1 MTVEIRDTS
10 HQLVSREARILIAAR
25 AVDRLGGF
33 TMGFLPVLLVAGYGA
48 SLRSAGLV
56 AAGFGLATIPS
67 RLLGGRLS
75 DVIGSRA
82 TIVLGL
88 TGCAVAQLCLAVAPD
103 LAAAAGAA
111 ALLGLCFE
119 IYEPPSQAL
128 LAEVTAPEARVA
140 AYSALGAAIAAAG
153 VLAGVLA
160 ALLAGVGVR
169 WLFVADAATCLACAM
184 VVRYGL
190 PAGPPA
196 RDHAGPAANPWR
208 DRRLLAMLASGTAFA
223 VVYLVMLGGLPL
235 ALRSGG
241 VSLGWSGALLA
252 VGAVTVVAGQWVR
265 SWLPAL
271 KGTPFVRMRSGYLL
285 LAVGLGLAAV
295 VAVLHPSGP
304 AYVPP
309 VVVWSLGS
317 LVLLGEPFGVVAD
330 LAGERDR
337 GRYLAAYGVS
347 WGLAATA
354 APVVATTLL
363 SLGTAGAMWLACAL
377 VAAGLA
383 LAQDRVGAVV
393 TRQ

>member
-1 MTVEIRDTS
+1 MMTVETMNTS
-10 HQLVSREARILIAAR
+10 HERLPREARILIAAR

-33 TMGFLPVLLVAGYGA
+33 TMGFLPVLLVTAYGA

-75 DVIGSRA
+75 DAVGSRT

-88 TGCAVAQLCLAVAPD
+88 TGCAVAQVSLAMASD

-111 ALLGLCFE
+111 VLLGLCFE
-119 IYEPPSQAL
+119 VYEPPSQAL
-128 LAEVTAPEARVA
+128 LAEVTAPGARVA

-153 VLAGVLA
+153 VLAGILA
-160 ALLAGVGVR
+160 AVLAGVGLR
-169 WLFVADAATCLACAM
+169 WLFVVDAATCLACA
-184 VVRYGL
+184 VIVRCGL
-190 PAGPPA
+190 PSGRPVHDAA
-196 RDHAGPAANPWR
+196 TPAANPWR

-235 ALRSGG
+235 ALRSDG
-241 VSLGWSGALLA
+241 VPLGWSGALLA
-252 VGAVTVVAGQWVR
+252 VGAVTVVSGQRVR
-265 SWLPAL
+265 SRLPATR
-271 KGTPFVRMRSGYLL
+271 TPFARMRSGYLL
-285 LAVGLGLAAV
+285 LAAGLGLAAV
-295 VAVLHPSGP
+295 VAVAHPSGP
-304 AYVPP
+304 AYVLP

-317 LVLLGEPFGVVAD
+317 LVLLGEPFAVVAD
-330 LAGERDR
+330 LAGTRDR

-347 WGLAATA
+347 WGLATTA
-354 APVVATTLL
+354 APLVATSLL
-363 SLGTAGAMWLACAL
+363 ALGTAGTMWFVCAV

-383 LAQDRVGAVV
+383 LVQDRVGAVV